1 MPSTSRPVSAWGR
14 TPSACRASARRTTFP
29 WTAEIKQEQEK
40 ITKNRNLLDEEK
52 SRFQKETDQ
61 TRIRF
66 SEEREELKQAKK
78 ALDAEKAELQK
89 AAETAQAEILA
100 EKQQLR
106 ESKGIMQTAEILR
119 KMREDTRNAVKTMR
133 ERSRKQ

>member
-1 MPSTSRPVSAWGR
+1 ME
-14 TPSACRASARRTTFP
+14 
-29 WTAEIKQEQEK
+29 EIKLEQEK

-61 TRIRF
+61 TRIQL

-89 AAETAQAEILA
+89 ATESAQAEIQT

-106 ESKGIMQTAEILR
+106 ESQGIMQTAEILR

-133 ERSRKQ
+133 ERSQRK